1 MDGVFVIIGAFDVF
15 SSLKSKNYLRATFN
29 FNDSYCP
36 LIDLMIFRCKSKKIA
51 SVRLAVLRVASRAT
65 IGRYDDVH
73 FDEKDGETISKFSEE
88 LNLSVLFRLTRNP
101 RPAHQCLSIQNNSVY
116 RSGIILGG

>member
-15 SSLKSKNYLRATFN
+15 SSLKSKNYLRTTFN

-51 SVRLAVLRVASRAT
+51 SVRLAVLRAT
-65 IGRYDDVH
+65 IGRHDDVH
-73 FDEKDGETISKFSEE
+73 FDEKDGETISKFSEVK
-88 LNLSVLFRLTRNP
+88 SKCFVSS
-101 RPAHQCLSIQNNSVY
+101 H
-116 RSGIILGG
+116 